1 MLKEHIEKDS
11 VIRLISHNDADGIS
25 AAAVIANALA
35 EENVQF
41 HTTIIPRLKAEDVN
55 NLRSEKYDLF
65 IFSDMGSPLSKSLT
79 PISMTLLL
87 QTTIK

>member
-1 MLKEHIEKDS
+1 MLKEHMENDT

-41 HTTIIPRLKAEDVN
+41 HATLVPRLKEDMVN
-55 NLRSEKYDLF
+55 QLRSEKHDLF
-65 IFSDMGSPLSKSLT
+65 IFRYGKS
-79 PISMTLLL
+79 IHQGIQHL
-87 QTTIK
+87 QA